1 MLPAPVLSR
10 QLPAS
15 ILPRQLPAPLLS
27 RQDCFEGR
35 KAAAAA
41 ETSDEA
47 MAQSNSQLELVA
59 VDRTQD
65 TLFEH
70 NGLSWPLSLDELFA
84 FSPQPL
90 SADNES

>member
-41 ETSDEA
+41 EISDEA
-47 MAQSNSQLELVA
+47 RAQSNSQELVA

-70 NGLSWPLSLDELFA
+70 NGLSWPLSLDDLFA